1 MNTVNLKINNIPV
14 VAPEGATILEAAH
27 LVGIRIPT
35 LCYLKEINAIGACR
49 ICACGMQKC
58 FASFRFRCHHRSKA
72 PEQRGFLSYTA
83 LPAGCPASR
92 QCL

>member
-49 ICACGMQKC
+49 ICVCEGHSRVRDAGG
-58 FASFRFRCHHRSKA
+58 
-72 PEQRGFLSYTA
+72 RGHGGFY
-83 LPAGCPASR
+83 
-92 QCL
+92 

>member
-35 LCYLKEINAIGACR
+35 LCYLNQR
-49 ICACGMQKC
+49 
-58 FASFRFRCHHRSKA
+58 HRRL
-72 PEQRGFLSYTA
+72 PHLRMRGK
-83 LPAGCPASR
+83 GCPRPGRRLRDAGGR
-92 QCL
+92 GHGGFY

>member
-35 LCYLKEINAIGACR
+35 AISRRSTPSAP
-49 ICACGMQKC
+49 A
-58 FASFRFRCHHRSKA
+58 ASAYAR
-72 PEQRGFLSYTA
+72 
-83 LPAGCPASR
+83 
-92 QCL
+92 

>member
-27 LVGIRIPT
+27 LAGIRIPT

-49 ICACGMQKC
+49 ICVCEVKGARRLRDAGG
-58 FASFRFRCHHRSKA
+58 
-72 PEQRGFLSYTA
+72 RGHGGFY
-83 LPAGCPASR
+83 
-92 QCL
+92 

>member
-35 LCYLKEINAIGACR
+35 LCYLKEINAIGGYYA
-49 ICACGMQKC
+49 
-58 FASFRFRCHHRSKA
+58 FSK
-72 PEQRGFLSYTA
+72 ELINGNTA
-83 LPAGCPASR
+83 WI
-92 QCL
+92 

>member
-35 LCYLKEINAIGACR
+35 LCYLKEINAIGLPHLR
-49 ICACGMQKC
+49 M
-58 FASFRFRCHHRSKA
+58 
-72 PEQRGFLSYTA
+72 RGK
-83 LPAGCPASR
+83 GCPRPGRRLRDAGGR
-92 QCL
+92 GHGGFY